1 MSLCTV
7 CMCLCLGNVFL
18 YISGMSKDC
27 LDALFNLVKK
37 KAKKLNMWKGKAKT
51 KASLKQCNQYL
62 KVRQF
67 IFYNT
72 SQVILVY

>member
-1 MSLCTV
+1 MCMYLCD
-7 CMCLCLGNVFL
+7 VFL

-51 KASLKQCNQYL
+51 KASLKQCSQYL
-62 KVRQF
+62 KVKQLF
-67 IFYNT
+67 L
-72 SQVILVY
+72 QLLV